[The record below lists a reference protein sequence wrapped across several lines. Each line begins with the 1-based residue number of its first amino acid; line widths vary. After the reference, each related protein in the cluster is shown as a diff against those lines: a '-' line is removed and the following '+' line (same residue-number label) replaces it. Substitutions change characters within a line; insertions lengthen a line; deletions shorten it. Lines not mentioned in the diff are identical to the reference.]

1 VTDMNHFL
9 TERLNRRG
17 FLRMAGASTVGAA
30 VLAACRKAENVGGGA
45 TGTSGAAVHPPIGQ
59 EPGNL
64 QVFDWSG
71 YGNGDYYPDKER
83 LALWQQYAD
92 ATGDTPQFILFA
104 NDDAGYTKAATG
116 AARFDVVH
124 PCFYKY
130 RDWVDLGAVQP
141 WDTSLISNFSSLNP
155 KLQEQGVLDGKQY
168 FIPLDWGFIAP
179 IVNLDH
185 VDVKEETFGI
195 LFDDRYAGKI
205 SWVDTSNMMY
215 IGGLFLGVSN
225 AFDMTDDEL
234 AQVRDFLISK
244 KHLVKFL
251 WNQSYDFWLSFKKEE
266 VWIGYAWPDTVG
278 YADAAG
284 MNYLYMT
291 PKEGRVS
298 WVCGMGLAADTQ
310 NYRHAHAYVD
320 SWASTKAAEFL
331 LAWYYYGHTNTEA
344 DLSVVSPGVVTAL
357 GLDDPTVLDPPK
369 AIPESYIPRRD
380 LYQQY
385 WSEVLA
391 S

>member
-1 VTDMNHFL
+1 MNHFL

-17 FLRMAGASTVGAA
+17 FLRMAGATTVGAA

-45 TGTSGAAVHPPIGQ
+45 TGPSGAAVHPPIGQ

-83 LALWQQYAD
+83 LSLWQQYAD

-116 AARFDVVH
+116 AVRFDVVH

-234 AQVRDFLISK
+234 AQVRDFL
-244 KHLVKFL
+244 
-251 WNQSYDFWLSFKKEE
+251 
-266 VWIGYAWPDTVG
+266 
-278 YADAAG
+278 
-284 MNYLYMT
+284 
-291 PKEGRVS
+291 
-298 WVCGMGLAADTQ
+298 
-310 NYRHAHAYVD
+310 
-320 SWASTKAAEFL
+320 
-331 LAWYYYGHTNTEA
+331 LAWYYYGHTNTKA
-344 DLSVVSPGVVTAL
+344 DVSVVSPGVVAAL

-380 LYQQY
+380 LR
-385 WSEVLA
+385 SEEHTSELQSRRDLVCRLLLEKKKKDWLLPDDGRKSREKA
-391 S
+391 EAEEEL

>member
-1 VTDMNHFL
+1 MNHFL

-83 LALWQQYAD
+83 LGLWQQYAD

-116 AARFDVVH
+116 AVRFDVVH

-155 KLQEQGVLDGKQY
+155 KLQQQGVLDGKQY

-251 WNQSYDFWLSFKKEE
+251 WNQSYDLWLSFKKEE

-278 YADAAG
+278 YADAAR

-298 WVCGMGLAADTQ
+298 WVCGMGLAADTE

-344 DLSVVSPGVVTAL
+344 DLSVVSPGVVAAL